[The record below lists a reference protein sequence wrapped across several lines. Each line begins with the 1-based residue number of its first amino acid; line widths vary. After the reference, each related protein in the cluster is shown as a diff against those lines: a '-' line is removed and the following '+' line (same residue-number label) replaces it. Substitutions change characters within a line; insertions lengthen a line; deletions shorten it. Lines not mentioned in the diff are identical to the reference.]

1 MKRKS
6 SRALLI
12 ACLVLLLSTCSFEKD
27 YRYLAE
33 KKSHSGSSSV
43 FDSRHH
49 SEESDSR
56 KGQQNNSGHKSDKV
70 QPPAKAK
77 PFPQGQPAEKGHS
90 APEKAQPQTPSR
102 HERDGALQGYTGWLE
117 LPFDQK
123 RAGDYLYITHLCPD
137 LKAGGHA
144 ARNYTVCYSVKA
156 GCAIWVA
163 APMHRCY
170 VEKRVERTNDW
181 QFDPKV
187 SLRQQPDLR
196 SAYRKKYSR
205 GHMVASGDRISTAGS
220 NAQTFFFTNMTPQIQ
235 NGFNAGMWSYFERKV
250 QELAMKTP
258 DTLYVVTGAHFADY
272 RTSTTDRGGRYVA
285 VPTHFYKVLIRS
297 KSGRTGRSLR
307 DLRPEEMECAAWLL
321 EHRPYKGEKNLRKYI
336 MSVEQLE
343 RITGQEFFTH
353 LPNAPKQRLDVSFWK
368 F

>member
-1 MKRKS
+1 MKRKR

-33 KKSHSGSSSV
+33 KESRPVSSSV
-43 FDSRHH
+43 VEHPKADSP
-49 SEESDSR
+49 R
-56 KGQQNNSGHKSDKV
+56 KGQTAPKKGNPT
-70 QPPAKAK
+70 PPKGNTAPSK
-77 PFPQGQPAEKGHS
+77 GDPAS
-90 APEKAQPQTPSR
+90 RPAATPAAT
-102 HERDGALQGYTGWLE
+102 ERDGALQGYTGWAE
-117 LPFDQK
+117 LPFDRK
-123 RAGDYLYITHLCPD
+123 REGDYLYITHSCPD
-137 LKAGGHA
+137 LRAGGHA

-156 GCAIWVA
+156 GCALWVA

-205 GHMVASGDRISTAGS
+205 GHMVASGDRISTRGS
-220 NAQTFFFTNMTPQIQ
+220 NAQTFYFTNMTPQIQ

-272 RTSTTDRGGRYVA
+272 RTSTTDRDGRYVA
-285 VPTHFYKVLIRS
+285 VPTHFYKVMIRS
-297 KSGRTGRSLR
+297 RSGHTGRPLGE
-307 DLRPEEMECAAWLL
+307 LRPEELECAAWLL
-321 EHRPYKGEKNLRKYI
+321 EHKPYKGEKNLRKYI
-336 MSVEQLE
+336 MSVAHLEQ
-343 RITGQEFFTH
+343 ITGQRFFTN
-353 LPNAPKQRLDVSFWK
+353 LPNAPKERLDVSFWK